1 MNRSLFS
8 ALLAVPLIAGAGPA
22 FAHAELESANP
33 PAGATLHAAPAEVS
47 ITFGEEV
54 EPRFSG
60 IEVLD
65 AKGNREDQG
74 PAHTAANDAKIL
86 SVALKP
92 LAAGTYKVVWHA
104 TSVDSHKTKG
114 SYGFT
119 LKP

>member
-1 MNRSLFS
+1 MNRAFVPGLIVP
-8 ALLAVPLIAGAGPA
+8 LLATSASA

-33 PAGATLHAAPAEVS
+33 PPNATLRVTPSEVS

-54 EPRFSG
+54 DAGFSG

-65 AKGNREDQG
+65 AKGNREDES
-74 PAHTAANDAKIL
+74 AARSAPGDARIL

-92 LAAGTYKVVWHA
+92 LAPGIYKVVWHA

-119 LKP
+119 VKP